1 MHIEIFLKFMVSQV
15 HYNVVIMTTMASQI
29 TSLTVVYSTI
39 YSDADQSKHQSS
51 VNSPHKWPVKRKMYP
66 VDDVIMSRV
75 PLFTYRCTLTHEKPV
90 QRDNGCW
97 ITHMMVGR
105 IGRPMQ
111 YDFHKLLQQL
121 VHRDNLEMIW
131 IKLKESWI
139 AWCDT
144 KRYDRNVSNHIS
156 K

>member
-1 MHIEIFLKFMVSQV
+1 
-15 HYNVVIMTTMASQI
+15 MTTMASQI

-51 VNSPHKWPVKRKMYP
+51 ASLAFVWGIHRGPVNSPHKWPVKRKMYP
-66 VDDVIMSRV
+66 VDDVIMFRV
-75 PLFTYRCTLTHEKPV
+75 PLFSYRCTLTHEKPV

-97 ITHMMVGR
+97 IPHMMVGR

-121 VHRDNLEMIW
+121 VHRDNLEIIW